1 MVYTTGDGA
10 SSAALLEKFSQAL
23 YWKGLNYSTLC
34 RLGGISLL
42 EAVHR
47 GLVSTLCRLGG
58 ISLLEAAYTSTRSL

>member
-42 EAVHR
+42 EA
-47 GLVSTLCRLGG
+47 
-58 ISLLEAAYTSTRSL
+58 AYTSTRSL